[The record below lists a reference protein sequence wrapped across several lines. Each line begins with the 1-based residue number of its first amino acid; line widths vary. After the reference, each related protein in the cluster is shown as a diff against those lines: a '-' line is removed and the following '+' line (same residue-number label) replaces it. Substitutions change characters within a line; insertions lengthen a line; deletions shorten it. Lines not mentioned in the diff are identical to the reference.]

1 MNSSAMVALWWYF
14 DANRLL
20 APWYHSL
27 GQSFSGVVSPWSR
40 SPTSCSTTSF
50 QDSFFGLEVPLGRE
64 TGTRGITRP
73 GVGSFCELMRMD
85 IVVGSCCDVVQ
96 VDSAAVG
103 IWLTG
108 LGESS
113 RSTVARAPPIGGV
126 VYGGGVVRDSE
137 AHSETSA

>member
-1 MNSSAMVALWWYF
+1 
-14 DANRLL
+14 
-20 APWYHSL
+20 
-27 GQSFSGVVSPWSR
+27 
-40 SPTSCSTTSF
+40 
-50 QDSFFGLEVPLGRE
+50 
-64 TGTRGITRP
+64 
-73 GVGSFCELMRMD
+73 
-85 IVVGSCCDVVQ
+85 VVQ

-108 LGESS
+108 LGESG